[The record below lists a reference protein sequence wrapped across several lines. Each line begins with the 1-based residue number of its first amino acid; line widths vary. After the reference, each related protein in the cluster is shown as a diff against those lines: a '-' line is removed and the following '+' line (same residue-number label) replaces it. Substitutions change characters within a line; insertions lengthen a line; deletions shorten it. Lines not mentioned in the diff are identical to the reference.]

1 MEPLISIQHLPTYV
15 HGEIVSIV
23 PTPICD
29 DWCWVTTTESK
40 LPYLLTWQE
49 VGIERIELE
58 AA

>member
-1 MEPLISIQHLPTYV
+1 MEKEHTLPTYV